1 MARSLTDK
9 SAADGRIQL
18 DEMMGAGNVSNGSDL
33 ERASVPPASSPRR
46 LPSLADVAV
55 LAGVSHMTVSRVIN
69 DSEAVRPATRDRVQA
84 AIESLGY
91 RPNTAAR
98 ALVTGRTGTLG
109 VVTMDSTL
117 YGPASTLYG
126 IERAAREAGFAITVS
141 SVSRPDGKSIAEA
154 VESLQRQAVEGI
166 VVIAPHVATTEALQF
181 APHDVPLVAVG
192 GATPPVPTVSV
203 NQYDGARLATEHL
216 LSLGHDTVWHVSGPA
231 DWLEAAERERGW
243 RAALAAHGAEAPR
256 LAQGDWSPR
265 SGYEAGKSLARESTV
280 GAVFVAN
287 DQMALG
293 LLRAFA
299 EAGISVPGEVHVVGF
314 DDVPEAE
321 FFNPPLT
328 TVRQDFDEVGR
339 RTFDLL
345 SEQMNGG
352 QPSSVQIAATLI
364 VRQSTQ
370 A

>member
-1 MARSLTDK
+1 MGRSPADK
-9 SAADGRIQL
+9 SWLDGRIQL
-18 DEMMGAGNVSNGSDL
+18 DEMMGAGNVSNGSGM
-33 ERASVPPASSPRR
+33 ARR
-46 LPSLADVAV
+46 HPSLADVAV

-69 DSEAVRPATRDRVQA
+69 DSELVRPATRDRVKA

-126 IERAAREAGFAITVS
+126 IERAARDAGFAITVA
-141 SVSRPDGKSIAEA
+141 SVSKPGGKSIAEA

-166 VVIAPHVATTEALQF
+166 VVIAPHVATAEALEF
-181 APHDVPLVAVG
+181 APKDIPLVAVG
-192 GATPPVPTVSV
+192 SATPPIPTVSV

-243 RAALAAHGAEAPR
+243 RETLAAHGARAPR
-256 LAQGDWSPR
+256 VIQGDWSPR
-265 SGYEAGKSLARESTV
+265 SGYEAGKSLARKSTV

-299 EAGISVPGEVHVVGF
+299 EAGIAVPKDIHVVGF

-328 TVRQDFDEVGR
+328 TVRQDFNELGR

-345 SEQMNGG
+345 SEQMNGHH
-352 QPSSVQIAATLI
+352 PASEQIPATLI
-364 VRQSTQ
+364 IRQSTLPD
-370 A
+370 